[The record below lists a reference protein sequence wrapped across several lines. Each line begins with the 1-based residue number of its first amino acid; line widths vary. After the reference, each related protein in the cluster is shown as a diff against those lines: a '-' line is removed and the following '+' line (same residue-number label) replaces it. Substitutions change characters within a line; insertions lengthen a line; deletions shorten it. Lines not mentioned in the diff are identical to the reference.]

1 MFFKFLPKEF
11 NFFDLFEKQARYAV
25 EAAGYFKEI
34 VQKSSIDES
43 ALDRMHRLEHDSD
56 EVTHEIFERLNKTFI
71 TPFDREDIHALA
83 KELDDIVDMI
93 YTIVNR
99 LKIYN
104 VSGDRKN
111 LIEFASVINESA
123 RAVECAIKGLR
134 NTKNLGLVRESCV
147 EVNRLEN
154 VGDTM
159 RDKMLEGLFESEK
172 DPINLIKW
180 KDIYQD
186 AETVLDICE
195 DVAHIVQNILV
206 KQA

>member
-1 MFFKFLPKEF
+1 MFFNFLPKEF

-25 EAAGYFKEI
+25 EAATYFKELVSQNI
-34 VQKSSIDES
+34 INEIS
-43 ALDRMHRLEHDSD
+43 LDKMHKLEHEGD

-99 LKIYN
+99 LKVYN
-104 VSGDRKN
+104 VTGDHKN
-111 LIEFASVINESA
+111 LVEFSAVIEESV
-123 RAVECAIKGLR
+123 RAVESAIKGLR
-134 NTKNLGLVRESCV
+134 NTKNMKSVKESCV

-154 VGDTM
+154 VGDSM
-159 RDKMLEGLFESEK
+159 RDKMLEKLFESEK
-172 DPINLIKW
+172 DPMNLIKW

>member
-1 MFFKFLPKEF
+1 MLFKFLPREF
-11 NFFDLFEKQARYAV
+11 NFFDLFEKQVGYAV
-25 EAAGYFKEI
+25 EAATYFKEL
-34 VQKSSIDES
+34 VSKKAIDENT
-43 ALDRMHRLEHDSD
+43 LEKMHRLEHEGDN
-56 EVTHEIFERLNKTFI
+56 VTHEIFERLNKTFI

-83 KELDDIVDMI
+83 KELDDIVDML

-99 LKIYN
+99 LKVYDVAGGN
-104 VSGDRKN
+104 KN
-111 LIEFASVINESA
+111 LVEFASVIEES
-123 RAVECAIKGLR
+123 VKTVQCAIKGLR
-134 NTKNLGLVRESCV
+134 NTKNLKAVTESCV

-154 VGDTM
+154 VGDSM
-159 RDKMLEGLFESEK
+159 RDEMLAKLFQTEK

-180 KDIYQD
+180 KEIYQE

>member
-1 MFFKFLPKEF
+1 MLFNFLPKDF
-11 NFFDLFEKQARYAV
+11 NFFDLFEKQVKYAV
-25 EAAGYFKEI
+25 EAAGYFKEL
-34 VQKSSIDES
+34 VSKNSIDEKS
-43 ALDRMHRLEHDSD
+43 IENMHRLEHEGD
-56 EVTHEIFERLNKTFI
+56 EVTHEILERLNKTFI

-83 KELDDIVDMI
+83 KELDDIVDML

-99 LKIYN
+99 LKVYN
-104 VSGDRKN
+104 VTGGNKN
-111 LIEFASVINESA
+111 LMEFASVIEESV

-134 NTKNLGLVRESCV
+134 NAKNMKSVTESCV

-154 VGDTM
+154 VGDSM
-159 RDKMLEGLFESEK
+159 RDEVLAKLFETEK
-172 DPINLIKW
+172 DPITLIKW
-180 KDIYQD
+180 KEIYQD